1 MREWGRVG
9 GVCGGRAGAGG
20 ELCEWKR
27 GTGWVGGWVGGA
39 VWVGGEGWVDVNGVG
54 VGVGGRKFP
63 YTDPTAKTCDSIIIA

>member
-1 MREWGRVG
+1 MW
-9 GVCGGRAGAGG
+9 GGRGRGVSCASGKG
-20 ELCEWKR
+20 ER
-27 GTGWVGGWVGGA
+27 GWVGGWGA